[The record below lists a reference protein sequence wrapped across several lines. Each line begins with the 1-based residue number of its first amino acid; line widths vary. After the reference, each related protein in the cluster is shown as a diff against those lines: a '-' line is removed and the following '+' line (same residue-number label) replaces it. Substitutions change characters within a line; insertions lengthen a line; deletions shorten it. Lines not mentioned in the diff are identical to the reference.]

1 MEGMEEG
8 VIGSYR
14 PATDFSS
21 LPDPPQYSGNGK
33 DPNDLEVKIA
43 PSKDE
48 MYRNGD
54 ARGNGTAPTD
64 GDDRWEAAF

>member
-14 PATDFSS
+14 PTDLNS
-21 LPDPPQYSGNGK
+21 LPDPPQYPGNGK
-33 DPNDLEVKIA
+33 DADDFEVKIA

-48 MYRNGD
+48 IYRNGGTQ
-54 ARGNGTAPTD
+54 ANGTAPAD
-64 GDDRWEAAF
+64 GDDR